1 MEALIP
7 DAGERLSTIGEALTG
22 EQGISPQEAVR
33 AIARLG
39 RDIGIPEN
47 LEAAEVPQQYFED
60 ILADA
65 LSYRR
70 RKASP
75 RAFTDDEL
83 KSLLERMYSG
93 KVEI

>member
-1 MEALIP
+1 MDRRYGKSGIG
-7 DAGERLSTIGEALTG
+7 AGES
-22 EQGISPQEAVR
+22 VR

-47 LEAAEVPQQYFED
+47 LEAAEVPSSYFES

-75 RAFTDDEL
+75 RAFTDAEL
-83 KSLLERMYSG
+83 RELLGQMYSG
-93 KVEI
+93 KIEA